1 MVFVL
6 ELQIKTAVMKYLLI
20 IACIFLWI
28 FSAGQNTQS
37 PEQIRQEMAR
47 IRQTTNWD
55 DPAAAK
61 KANEQ
66 IRELSKKLMA
76 GNQMPAGSGAN
87 QQQQGG
93 NTSSKDAQKL
103 NELNQEMLDQK
114 MDIWTQIW
122 KSAAGGEGADIL
134 LADPL
139 REEIVEEFKEEE
151 SPKSINSEV
160 LEKMTY
166 LYLDMSLTTVHR
178 TIDVMQNFKSI
189 NTLIITGGINGVPVD
204 LREILNKAVDYPLTT
219 LYIMNFRK
227 FVDQIPK
234 EINNFSKLQTLAI
247 FNNNLQQIPE
257 MSGFA
262 SNIDSL
268 FVDLNPLTTLYP
280 IIQKLNNLKKL
291 SIVQTNISD
300 SEIQQIQT
308 ILPNCKILAK

>member
-1 MVFVL
+1 L
-6 ELQIKTAVMKYLLI
+6 EIQIKTAVMKYLLVF
-20 IACIFLWI
+20 ACMFLWI

-76 GNQMPAGSGAN
+76 GNQMPAGGGAN

-134 LADPL
+134 LAEPL
-139 REEIVEEFKEEE
+139 RKEIVQEFKDDE
-151 SPKSINSEV
+151 SPTGLSSEY
-160 LEKMTY
+160 LNEKNF
-166 LYLDMSLTTVHR
+166 LIIDMSLPNAKIL
-178 TIDVMQNFKSI
+178 IDQMENFKSI
-189 NTLIITGGINGVPVD
+189 KILVITGGSSGAMVNLND
-204 LREILNKAVDYPLTT
+204 LLTKAAGYPLNE
-219 LYIMNFRK
+219 LYIINFRH
-227 FVDQIPK
+227 FVKTIPQK
-234 EINNFSKLQTLAI
+234 IENFNQLRLLAL
-247 FNNNLQQIPE
+247 FNNDIEKLPPSI
-257 MSGFA
+257 GA
-262 SNIDSL
+262 LTSL
-268 FVDLNPLTTLYP
+268 KILYVDINPLITLEP
-280 IIQKLNNLKKL
+280 VINSLTQLDTLGIAKTKIPQEELKR
-291 SIVQTNISD
+291 ISQLH
-300 SEIQQIQT
+300 I
-308 ILPNCKILAK
+308 NCKILEQ